1 MIPALTIGFVVV
13 PSFLLLA
20 YFRARDLNPEPARML
35 WKTFGWGV
43 AICLPVIPVELAV
56 GRIIAPLSA
65 LPYEHGL
72 VHAMLGA
79 AVPEELFKF
88 GVVVLVCMRSRDFD
102 EPMAGIVYGA
112 VASLGFASLENLF
125 YVAGDAHSLRV
136 AILRAVTAVPGHA
149 FMGAIMGYYAG
160 QARFGAEGSRVVNW
174 VKAFT
179 IPVVLHT
186 LYDFPALTQ
195 ETLEKL
201 QHGSATTGTLP
212 FLTIAV
218 LVFEWRMTV
227 RLVHALRFAQIAE
240 VKQVVT
246 GVATELEAADILR
259 AMAQPDPLPTAGPG
273 YAMAIGGGILAA
285 FGGLMTLVVALGL
298 ALSSIPPGDVRNTV
312 LGTLIVGVFP
322 LLAGFAVFVKGA
334 RRIHASKPEAPPVV
348 IRRAPAPIV

>member
-1 MIPALTIGFVVV
+1 MIPALTIAFVVV

-35 WKTFGWGV
+35 WKTFAWGV
-43 AICLPVIPVELAV
+43 AICIPVIPVEMAV
-56 GRIIAPLSA
+56 GKIIAPLTA

-72 VHAMLGA
+72 AHAMLGA

-88 GVVVLVCMRSRDFD
+88 AVVVLFCMRSREFD
-102 EPMAGIVYGA
+102 EPMDGVVYGA

-160 QARFGAEGSRVVNW
+160 QARFGGHGSRVANW
-174 VKAFT
+174 ARAFT
-179 IPVVLHT
+179 IPVALHT

-227 RLVHALRFAQIAE
+227 RLVHSLRFAQIAE
-240 VKQVVT
+240 VKQVVAA
-246 GVATELEAADILR
+246 VATEMEAADVLA

-273 YAMAIGGGILAA
+273 WAMAIAGAIAACGGGLFSLLI
-285 FGGLMTLVVALGL
+285 GL
-298 ALSSIPPGDVRNTV
+298 
-312 LGTLIVGVFP
+312 
-322 LLAGFAVFVKGA
+322 GFATSAIPAADA
-334 RRIHASKPEAPPVV
+334 RTVV
-348 IRRAPAPIV
+348 